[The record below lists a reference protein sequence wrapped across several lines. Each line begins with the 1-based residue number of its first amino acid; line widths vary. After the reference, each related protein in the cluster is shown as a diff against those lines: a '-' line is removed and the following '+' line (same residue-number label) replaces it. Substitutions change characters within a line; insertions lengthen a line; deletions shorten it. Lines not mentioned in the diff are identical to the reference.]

1 MSHHDD
7 NLYTI
12 LGKLA
17 ALQPR
22 PEIKTSKE
30 AAKKIYESVEA
41 RGSILSGVDAVQAK
55 LAKQFAIEGDESKLK
70 KGHCSDCDCSPCRCE
85 KCNEC
90 GMLES
95 KCQCKQDIT
104 EGAMSEIHMELS
116 QVAQDEDYDKLYD
129 LLGDSGPIGNFLQ
142 DMANDI
148 SVDHGLHLDD
158 DLEKIMDR
166 MMDRIQSNFGD
177 DDDVA
182 EGGKTPKQYWNRDSQ
197 SIGSTPDDG
206 LTYADPDEDG
216 VHYPDYGNTKFQ
228 QQAKP
233 KPTPT
238 QATSANNR
246 LTDKQYAKQ
255 LHKHY
260 ASLYDTLRITFNR
273 RKNIFSVAGN
283 NGFETDY
290 IKYRVD
296 PTTNKLKMT
305 SRISAENESV
315 NPGVAEA
322 SYING
327 KEEDPKSLRWKQ
339 TSMTQ
344 QQAITKYGKE
354 NVRVARGGLRNGDD
368 MVEVKV
374 PLGEQGMAEGLVKDI
389 KRSLA
394 GWGAYDNDGPA
405 DVIKRVKGH
414 DTDTL
419 NSLSHRGSVIKG
431 SPAELQQKAIRHEL
445 KKRSKPGVSEEV
457 ELDEGAWSKEMDK
470 IEGKKGRWKD
480 EVDKME
486 ADKPKKKPQGADF
499 AAERRKER
507 LAKGVAE
514 GGDSFQSQFDKK
526 NAKVMKPANPVQF
539 VKREINNNCER
550 DGCAPG
556 ELNRNILAGIAQQS
570 GLSLRDVLRI
580 RNMMDPVM
588 QQGVAEGE
596 TVVKGNVSTHKGT
609 YGNEYQGDPDD
620 DDGKPAPKA
629 PKVSNSKTGKKGRP
643 TGTGKNQQTTGRKY
657 DHSALSSILGGSAPK
672 NKVKGT
678 VHKMDE
684 SMDQVARRLT
694 EGVNLLEL
702 LKEKHQTVDE
712 MLAELSTDIANF
724 KESGHCSELLKD
736 CMDIKGAH
744 KKAEPFTALDIAPA
758 HAITPDA
765 TRLPHEFN
773 SRPMEM
779 DRELNELAR
788 LAGLSEDCGDMPP
801 IGIAMQDMQSEQD
814 NLSIS
819 TTYNS
824 RDGKKTISVNAD
836 GKQAE
841 DLLQMLR
848 IAGLGGGEKAQELQ
862 ARPGIEFDNI
872 DGEASTVPQD
882 DLEELPVDIQMHQQD
897 DAEMDEAEFDA
908 PALEPVNGPKPEY
921 KTMKQSTMGPGEG
934 DGGEKAMHPDRPTNN
949 NGDNALSTPATP
961 PTRAQKTLIAVST
974 LESKLAAEYES
985 IKKVN

>member
-1 MSHHDD
+1 
-7 NLYTI
+7 
-12 LGKLA
+12 
-17 ALQPR
+17 
-22 PEIKTSKE
+22 
-30 AAKKIYESVEA
+30 
-41 RGSILSGVDAVQAK
+41 
-55 LAKQFAIEGDESKLK
+55 
-70 KGHCSDCDCSPCRCE
+70 
-85 KCNEC
+85 
-90 GMLES
+90 
-95 KCQCKQDIT
+95 
-104 EGAMSEIHMELS
+104 
-116 QVAQDEDYDKLYD
+116 
-129 LLGDSGPIGNFLQ
+129 
-142 DMANDI
+142 
-148 SVDHGLHLDD
+148 
-158 DLEKIMDR
+158 
-166 MMDRIQSNFGD
+166 
-177 DDDVA
+177 
-182 EGGKTPKQYWNRDSQ
+182 
-197 SIGSTPDDG
+197 
-206 LTYADPDEDG
+206 
-216 VHYPDYGNTKFQ
+216 
-228 QQAKP
+228 
-233 KPTPT
+233 
-238 QATSANNR
+238 
-246 LTDKQYAKQ
+246 
-255 LHKHY
+255 
-260 ASLYDTLRITFNR
+260 
-273 RKNIFSVAGN
+273 
-283 NGFETDY
+283 
-290 IKYRVD
+290 
-296 PTTNKLKMT
+296 
-305 SRISAENESV
+305 
-315 NPGVAEA
+315 
-322 SYING
+322 
-327 KEEDPKSLRWKQ
+327 
-339 TSMTQ
+339 MTQ

-354 NVRVARGGLRNGDD
+354 NVRVTRGGLRNGDD

-374 PLGEQGMAEGLVKDI
+374 PLGE
-389 KRSLA
+389 
-394 GWGAYDNDGPA
+394 
-405 DVIKRVKGH
+405 
-414 DTDTL
+414 
-419 NSLSHRGSVIKG
+419 
-431 SPAELQQKAIRHEL
+431 
-445 KKRSKPGVSEEV
+445 
-457 ELDEGAWSKEMDK
+457 
-470 IEGKKGRWKD
+470 
-480 EVDKME
+480 
-486 ADKPKKKPQGADF
+486 
-499 AAERRKER
+499 
-507 LAKGVAE
+507 
-514 GGDSFQSQFDKK
+514 
-526 NAKVMKPANPVQF
+526 
-539 VKREINNNCER
+539 
-550 DGCAPG
+550 
-556 ELNRNILAGIAQQS
+556 
-570 GLSLRDVLRI
+570 
-580 RNMMDPVM
+580 
-588 QQGVAEGE
+588 QGVAEGE

-882 DLEELPVDIQMHQQD
+882 DLEELPVDMQMHQD

-934 DGGEKAMHPDRPTNN
+934 DAGEKAMHPDRPTSH

-985 IKKVN
+985 IKKSK

>member
-17 ALQPR
+17 ALQPK

-55 LAKQFAIEGDESKLK
+55 LAKQFAMERDESKLK
-70 KGHCSDCDCSPCRCE
+70 KGHCSDCDCSPCKCE

-116 QVAQDEDYDKLYD
+116 QVAQDEDYDRLSE
-129 LLGDSGPIGNFLQ
+129 LMSDSGLVGQYLQ
-142 DMANDI
+142 HQVEEITSKN
-148 SVDHGLHLDD
+148 GLHPDD
-158 DLEKIMDR
+158 DFEEIENRL
-166 MMDRIQSNFGD
+166 MDRIQRDFGD
-177 DDDVA
+177 DDDMA
-182 EGGKTPKQYWNRDSQ
+182 EGSSGKNQLKQKIKELEKLARHYSFEPAQTDPETGHGYRPKY
-197 SIGSTPDDG
+197 IETVEKIKK
-206 LTYADPDEDG
+206 L
-216 VHYPDYGNTKFQ
+216 
-228 QQAKP
+228 QA
-233 KPTPT
+233 
-238 QATSANNR
+238 
-246 LTDKQYAKQ
+246 Q
-255 LHKHY
+255 LK
-260 ASLYDTLRITFNR
+260 SL
-273 RKNIFSVAGN
+273 K
-283 NGFETDY
+283 
-290 IKYRVD
+290 
-296 PTTNKLKMT
+296 
-305 SRISAENESV
+305 
-315 NPGVAEA
+315 GVAEA

-354 NVRVARGGLRNGDD
+354 NVRVTRGGLRNGDD

-374 PLGEQGMAEGLVKDI
+374 PLGE
-389 KRSLA
+389 
-394 GWGAYDNDGPA
+394 
-405 DVIKRVKGH
+405 
-414 DTDTL
+414 
-419 NSLSHRGSVIKG
+419 
-431 SPAELQQKAIRHEL
+431 
-445 KKRSKPGVSEEV
+445 
-457 ELDEGAWSKEMDK
+457 
-470 IEGKKGRWKD
+470 
-480 EVDKME
+480 
-486 ADKPKKKPQGADF
+486 
-499 AAERRKER
+499 
-507 LAKGVAE
+507 
-514 GGDSFQSQFDKK
+514 
-526 NAKVMKPANPVQF
+526 
-539 VKREINNNCER
+539 
-550 DGCAPG
+550 
-556 ELNRNILAGIAQQS
+556 
-570 GLSLRDVLRI
+570 
-580 RNMMDPVM
+580 
-588 QQGVAEGE
+588 QGVAEGE

-882 DLEELPVDIQMHQQD
+882 DLEELPVDMQMHQD

-934 DGGEKAMHPDRPTNN
+934 DAGEKAMHPDRPTSH

-985 IKKVN
+985 IKKSK

>member
-17 ALQPR
+17 ALQPK

-55 LAKQFAIEGDESKLK
+55 LAKQFAMERDESKLK
-70 KGHCSDCDCSPCRCE
+70 KGHCSDCDCSPCKCE

-116 QVAQDEDYDKLYD
+116 QVAQDEDYDRLSE
-129 LLGDSGPIGNFLQ
+129 LMSDSGLVGQYLQ
-142 DMANDI
+142 HQVEDI
-148 SVDHGLHLDD
+148 TSETGLHPDD
-158 DLEKIMDR
+158 DFEEIENRL
-166 MMDRIQSNFGD
+166 MDRIQSNFGD

-233 KPTPT
+233 KPT
-238 QATSANNR
+238 QATSANKR

-273 RKNIFSVAGN
+273 RKNIFSVTGD

-290 IKYRVD
+290 HKYRVD
-296 PTTNKLKMT
+296 PTTNKLKIMMST
-305 SRISAENESV
+305 SVENESV

-354 NVRVARGGLRNGDD
+354 NVRVTRGGLRNGDD

-374 PLGEQGMAEGLVKDI
+374 PLGE
-389 KRSLA
+389 
-394 GWGAYDNDGPA
+394 
-405 DVIKRVKGH
+405 
-414 DTDTL
+414 
-419 NSLSHRGSVIKG
+419 
-431 SPAELQQKAIRHEL
+431 
-445 KKRSKPGVSEEV
+445 
-457 ELDEGAWSKEMDK
+457 
-470 IEGKKGRWKD
+470 
-480 EVDKME
+480 
-486 ADKPKKKPQGADF
+486 
-499 AAERRKER
+499 
-507 LAKGVAE
+507 
-514 GGDSFQSQFDKK
+514 
-526 NAKVMKPANPVQF
+526 
-539 VKREINNNCER
+539 
-550 DGCAPG
+550 
-556 ELNRNILAGIAQQS
+556 
-570 GLSLRDVLRI
+570 
-580 RNMMDPVM
+580 
-588 QQGVAEGE
+588 QGVAEGE

-882 DLEELPVDIQMHQQD
+882 DLEELPVDMQMHQD

-934 DGGEKAMHPDRPTNN
+934 DAGEKAMHPDRPTSH

-985 IKKVN
+985 IKKSK